1 MAERAEN
8 LRINENLMVYDLF
21 KIFENETKQIY
32 TDHSHMNILGNEI
45 MAQNILKILLSNNL
59 VIKKN

>member
-21 KIFENETKQIY
+21 KIFENETK
-32 TDHSHMNILGNEI
+32 T
-45 MAQNILKILLSNNL
+45 NL
-59 VIKKN
+59 Y

>member
-1 MAERAEN
+1 MIYLKF
-8 LRINENLMVYDLF
+8 LRMKL
-21 KIFENETKQIY
+21 KQIY

>member
-1 MAERAEN
+1 
-8 LRINENLMVYDLF
+8 MVYDLF
-21 KIFENETKQIY
+21 KIFETETKQIY